1 MKKIL
6 FLFALACFLS
16 AGFLMWF
23 VPQAWTSNPKSDA
36 PSVNVTIQTNDAID
50 QIAKELEQRGVITS
64 SWAFKK
70 YALLDGAVKLAKPGT
85 YALKNGMNFRSIA
98 RQLSIGPAKN
108 EVTITIPEG
117 KTLVQEA
124 EIIANEGVSAAV
136 FTRATDPALW
146 KQDFPWVANLP
157 LGSTLEG
164 YLFPNTY
171 RVWRDQLPDGLLRK
185 QLDEF
190 TKRLPAIEKE
200 AKAQGKTV
208 HEIMTIASIV
218 EREVAGDADRKIVA
232 GIFLRRLREGMP
244 LQSDATVNY
253 ITKGG
258 RARPTFKDLE
268 ADSPY
273 NTYRNKGIPPGPI
286 SNPGDAAIDAVLHP
300 DDQGYRFFLTDDKG
314 KAYYAKNFDE
324 HKQNRAK
331 VYGE

>member
-1 MKKIL
+1 MKKIF
-6 FLFALACFLS
+6 FLCALVCFLS
-16 AGFLMWF
+16 AGILMWF
-23 VPQAWTSNPKSDA
+23 VPQAWTSTPNAEA
-36 PSVNVTIQTNDAID
+36 PSVNVTIQSGAAID
-50 QIAKELEQRGVITS
+50 QIATELEQRGIITS
-64 SWAFKK
+64 SWAFKT
-70 YALLDGAVKLAKPGT
+70 YALLDGTTKRAKAGIYP
-85 YALKNGMNFRSIA
+85 LKHGMNFRSIA
-98 RQLSIGPAKN
+98 RQLSMGPAKN
-108 EVTITIPEG
+108 EITITIPEG
-117 KTLVQEA
+117 KTVVQEA
-124 EIIANEGVSAAV
+124 EILAKEGVSPELFAK
-136 FTRATDPALW
+136 ATDPARW
-146 KQDFPWVANLP
+146 KQDFSWIQNLP

-171 RVWRDQLPDGLLRK
+171 RVWRDQLPDGLIRK

-190 TKRLPAIEKE
+190 DKRFPEIEKQ
-200 AKAQGKTV
+200 AKVQGKTV
-208 HEIMTIASIV
+208 HEIITIASIV

-258 RARPTFKDLE
+258 RARPTYKDLE

-300 DDQGYRFFLTDDKG
+300 DDKGYRFFLTDDKG

-324 HKQNRAK
+324 HKQNRWR